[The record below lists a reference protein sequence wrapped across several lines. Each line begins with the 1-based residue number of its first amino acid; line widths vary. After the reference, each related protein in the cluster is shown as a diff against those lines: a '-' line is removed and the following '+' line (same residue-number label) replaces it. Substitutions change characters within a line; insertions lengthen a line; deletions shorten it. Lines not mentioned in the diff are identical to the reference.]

1 LRELSDVDGTFN
13 QDFPF
18 DRLLRRNSKIKP
30 TLYGFDLSAATDRLP
45 IILQEDILKLI
56 GFNLP

>member
-1 LRELSDVDGTFN
+1 MSDVDGTFN
-13 QDFPF
+13 QDHPF